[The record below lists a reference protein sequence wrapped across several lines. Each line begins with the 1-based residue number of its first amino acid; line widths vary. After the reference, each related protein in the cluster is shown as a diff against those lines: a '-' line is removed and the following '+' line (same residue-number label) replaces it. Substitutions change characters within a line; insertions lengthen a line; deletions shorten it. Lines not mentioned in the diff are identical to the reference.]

1 MVRPVLESVVAVV
14 VHLRQ
19 VLQIQAAKVRQT
31 QVEMVQ
37 DLLFVHQIMA
47 LLVLMEV
54 ADTSVEAVVPVHT
67 DHQQEQMVVLVEE
80 DLVVGIQIFQ
90 NKMLLD
96 QTQLLQRLVVVAVA
110 AP

>member
-1 MVRPVLESVVAVV
+1 MVGPVLDFEVAVV
-14 VHLRQ
+14 AHLRQ
-19 VLQIQAAKVRQT
+19 VLQIQATKVRQT

-37 DLLFVHQIMA
+37 VFLFVHQTMA

-67 DHQQEQMVVLVEE
+67 DHQQEQMVELVEE

-90 NKMLLD
+90 NKILVE
-96 QTQLLQRLVVVAVA
+96 QTQLEALVVVAVA

>member
-1 MVRPVLESVVAVV
+1 MGPVLDFEVAVV

-19 VLQIQAAKVRQT
+19 VLQIQPTKVRQT

-37 DLLFVHQIMA
+37 DLLFVHLLME

-67 DHQQEQMVVLVEE
+67 DHQQEQMVELVEE

-90 NKMLLD
+90 NKMLLE
-96 QTQLLQRLVVVAVA
+96 QTQLQALVVVAVA

>member
-1 MVRPVLESVVAVV
+1 MVRPVLETVVAAV

-19 VLQIQAAKVRQT
+19 VLQVQAAKVRQT

-37 DLLFVHQIMA
+37 DSLFVHQIMA

-54 ADTSVEAVVPVHT
+54 VDTSVEAVVPVHT
-67 DHQQEQMVVLVEE
+67 DHQQEQMVELVEE

-90 NKMLLD
+90 NKMLLE
-96 QTQLLQRLVVVAVA
+96 QTQLETLVVVAVA